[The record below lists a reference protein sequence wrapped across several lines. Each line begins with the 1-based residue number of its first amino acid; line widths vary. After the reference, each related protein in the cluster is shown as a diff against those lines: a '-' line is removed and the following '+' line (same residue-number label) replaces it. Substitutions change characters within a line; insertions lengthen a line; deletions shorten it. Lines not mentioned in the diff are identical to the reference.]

1 MNIFAAIHSHV
12 THSLTF
18 GLKWLLLCEEKLKP
32 RMRKGNRDLEISLWE
47 WIIVGV
53 THLTKNVSQMTN
65 LTAECAQ
72 SAVTMTTINGYWDI
86 DIPLFHTLQKRT
98 NVFLTLNGLLREDV
112 AFRRL
117 YTPNFSWD
125 WTTKRRL
132 FKDKAVWLVDG
143 LVRQVM
149 ICPPCV
155 WLMWCQLKEWHV
167 YM

>member
-1 MNIFAAIHSHV
+1 
-12 THSLTF
+12 
-18 GLKWLLLCEEKLKP
+18 
-32 RMRKGNRDLEISLWE
+32 MRKGNRDLEISLRE

-72 SAVTMTTINGYWDI
+72 SAVSMTTINGYWDI

-117 YTPNFSWD
+117 YTPNFS
-125 WTTKRRL
+125 
-132 FKDKAVWLVDG
+132 
-143 LVRQVM
+143 
-149 ICPPCV
+149 
-155 WLMWCQLKEWHV
+155 
-167 YM
+167 